1 MLYVVRTRRRHD
13 GSASASVRLIGG
25 MGPRFTLSPSCLFKA
40 RVVAVCLCWYV
51 ISSASSIT
59 NKVLL
64 QTYPYPM
71 TLALSNLMWV
81 PIYCAP
87 LLRIYEYKV
96 VKLTSVQYN
105 KYLTPISIGKA
116 LAVVSAY
123 VSLWKVPVSYAHT
136 VKASMPL
143 FAVFLSRVLL
153 KETQSYRVYVSLL
166 PIVAGVIVASATEL
180 SFSLLGMFSALFSTF
195 TYSLLNILVK
205 KLLKESDIHPIRLLA
220 MNSQLAAI
228 MVFPFWLLNDAFT
241 MTRSFGSADATS
253 GAPDMWLL
261 CLLAMTGVLSF
272 LQSLCAFALIHQL
285 TALSYAVCNAT
296 KRITVIG
303 SSLFTL
309 HNPVTGTNVFGMML
323 SVFGVFCYN
332 RAKQSEKDTSHS
344 LPLTRSHTVLS
355 EATLVEMDP
364 GQTSDLMYWA
374 STNRNG
380 INGSRL
386 GDFEYTDTY
395 QNRFDKM
402 DDISKEQHSRRH
414 VRFA

>member
-1 MLYVVRTRRRHD
+1 MNFHY
-13 GSASASVRLIGG
+13 SIA
-25 MGPRFTLSPSCLFKA
+25 PSCRFKLRVIIICLF
-40 RVVAVCLCWYV
+40 WYV

-59 NKVLL
+59 NKILL
-64 QTYPYPM
+64 QTYPYPT
-71 TLALSNLMWV
+71 TLALSNLMFV
-81 PIYCAP
+81 PIYSLP
-87 LLRIYEYKV
+87 MLRMWEYKV
-96 VKLTSVQYN
+96 VRLTTAQYN

-143 FAVFLSRVLL
+143 FAVLLSRLLL
-153 KETQSYRVYVSLL
+153 KETQSYRVYLSLV
-166 PIVAGVIVASATEL
+166 PIVAGVVVASATEL
-180 SFSLLGMFSALFSTF
+180 SFSFLGLFSALFSTF

-228 MVFPFWLLNDAFT
+228 MVFPFWLFNDAFA
-241 MTRSFGSADATS
+241 MTRTLGSSDASTP
-253 GAPDMWLL
+253 APDLWLL
-261 CLLAMTGVLSF
+261 CLLAMAGVLSF
-272 LQSLCAFALIHQL
+272 LQSVCAFSLIHQL

-309 HNPVTGTNVFGMML
+309 HNPVTGANVFGMML
-323 SVFGVFCYN
+323 SIVGVFCYN
-332 RAKQSEKDTSHS
+332 QAKQADKLSSHS

-355 EATLVEMDP
+355 ESTLVELDT
-364 GQTSDLMYWA
+364 GEKNDLMYWA
-374 STNRNG
+374 TSNRSG
-380 INGSRL
+380 YTGSRL
-386 GDFEYTDTY
+386 AEFDIGDAYHS
-395 QNRFDKM
+395 RFDKM
-402 DDISKEQHSRRH
+402 DDISKEQHNRRH